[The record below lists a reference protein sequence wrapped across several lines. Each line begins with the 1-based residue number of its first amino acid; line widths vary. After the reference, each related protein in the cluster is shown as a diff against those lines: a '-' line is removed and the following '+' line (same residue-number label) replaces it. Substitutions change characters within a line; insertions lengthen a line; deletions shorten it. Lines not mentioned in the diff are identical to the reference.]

1 VRAVDLIRKK
11 RDGGALSEEEV
22 RFLIDGYVKGGIPD
36 YQVSALLMAVLF
48 RGMTPE
54 ETGFL
59 TRAMIDSGDVID
71 LSGLRGP
78 LIDKHSTG
86 GVGDKVSLV
95 LAPVAAACGLQVPM
109 MSGRSLG
116 HTGGTLDKLES
127 IPGYRTDLSV
137 ERFRACV
144 REAGFAMIGQSER
157 VVPAD
162 RMMYAL
168 RDVTATVESVP
179 LITASILSKKFAEG
193 AQGLVFDVKTGSG
206 AFMRSLSDAE
216 ALAASLHRTGRAL
229 GRRVAVVIT
238 SMEQPLGRTAGN
250 LLEVRESVEA
260 LEGGGPE
267 DLRLVTLRLAGHMLR
282 LGGLCSSV
290 AQGEERAARALADGS
305 AREAFGRNVRL
316 QGGDLAAALD
326 PARRAPVVGAL
337 DASRDGIVARLDA
350 FKVGMAAVRLG
361 AGRARQGD
369 EVFPDVGVV
378 LRRKTGELVASG
390 EPLAD
395 VHGRDRAAVDAAL
408 VGLREAYEIGDVAPT
423 PAPLIVK
430 EIGD

>member
-22 RFLIDGYVKGGIPD
+22 RFFVDGYVSGDVPD
-36 YQVSALLMAVLF
+36 YQAAALLMAVLF
-48 RGMTPE
+48 RGMSAD

-59 TRAMIDSGDVID
+59 TRAMIESGDVID
-71 LSGLRGP
+71 LTGLRGP
-78 LIDKHSTG
+78 LVDKHSTG

-137 ERFRACV
+137 RRFRECL
-144 REAGFAMIGQSER
+144 EGAGFAMIGQSER

-162 RMMYAL
+162 RRMYAL
-168 RDVTATVESVP
+168 RDVTATVESIP

-206 AFMRSLSDAE
+206 AFMRSLADAE
-216 ALAASLHRTGRAL
+216 ALAASLHGTGKAL
-229 GRRVAVVIT
+229 GRDVSVVVT

-260 LEGGGPE
+260 LEGGGPA
-267 DLRLVTLRLAGHMLR
+267 DLREVTLRLAGHMLR
-282 LGGLCSSV
+282 LGGLCDRV
-290 AQGEERAARALADGS
+290 EDGERRAARALDDGS
-305 AREAFGRNVRL
+305 ARERFARNVEM
-316 QGGDLAAALD
+316 QGGDLDAALG
-326 PARRAPVVGAL
+326 PARRAGVVQVLEAGTEGFVTGL
-337 DASRDGIVARLDA
+337 NA
-350 FKVGMAAVRLG
+350 FAVGMAVAGLG
-361 AGRARQGD
+361 AGRSRQG
-369 EVFPDVGVV
+369 EAVLPDVGVV
-378 LRRKTGELVASG
+378 LHRKIGDAVRRG
-390 EPLAD
+390 EPLCE
-395 VHGRDRAAVDAAL
+395 VHGPDRDRVAAAL
-408 VGLREAYEIGDVAPT
+408 AGMQAAYTIAGAPVA
-423 PAPLIVK
+423 APSLILK

>member
-22 RFLIDGYVKGGIPD
+22 RFFVDGYVSGDVPD
-36 YQVSALLMAVLF
+36 YQAAALLMAVLF
-48 RGMTPE
+48 RGMSAD

-59 TRAMIDSGDVID
+59 TRAMIESGDVID
-71 LSGLRGP
+71 LTGLRGP
-78 LIDKHSTG
+78 LVDKHSTG

-137 ERFRACV
+137 RRFRECL
-144 REAGFAMIGQSER
+144 EGAGFAMIGQSER

-162 RMMYAL
+162 RRMYAL
-168 RDVTATVESVP
+168 RDVTATVESIP

-206 AFMRSLSDAE
+206 AFMRSLADAE
-216 ALAASLHRTGRAL
+216 ALAASLHGTGKAL
-229 GRRVAVVIT
+229 GRDVSVVVT

-260 LEGGGPE
+260 LEGGGPA
-267 DLRLVTLRLAGHMLR
+267 DLREVTLRLAGHMLR
-282 LGGLCSSV
+282 LGGLCDRV
-290 AQGEERAARALADGS
+290 EDGERRAARALDDGS
-305 AREAFGRNVRL
+305 ARERFARNVEM
-316 QGGDLAAALD
+316 QGGDLDAALD
-326 PARRAPVVGAL
+326 PARRAGVVQVLEAGTEGFVTGL
-337 DASRDGIVARLDA
+337 NA
-350 FKVGMAAVRLG
+350 FAVGMAVAGLG
-361 AGRARQGD
+361 AGRSRQG
-369 EVFPDVGVV
+369 EAVLPDVGVV
-378 LRRKTGELVASG
+378 LHRKIGDAVRRG
-390 EPLAD
+390 EPLCE
-395 VHGRDRAAVDAAL
+395 VHGPDRDRVAAAL
-408 VGLREAYEIGDVAPT
+408 AGMQAAYTIAGAPVA
-423 PAPLIVK
+423 APSLILK